1 MDEPKKRGPGRP
13 RKTPDLNPMD
23 IIKQPQRSNLPNAID
38 LPDGDN
44 NKYTSFALD
53 IMKLPRFDLEN
64 PQQIEQRIIDYFQLC
79 ANNDMKPGVVSL
91 ALALGVHR
99 MRLWEIAT
107 DHPKQLRL
115 PQECKDYI
123 KSAYNTLDA
132 LWEMYM
138 QNGKVNPA
146 SGIFLGKNNFG
157 YADTQEYV
165 LTPNQHETQTDPK
178 TIEAK
183 YEELPE

>member
-13 RKTPDLNPMD
+13 RKVPDVNPMEV
-23 IIKQPQRSNLPNAID
+23 IRQPKKTNLPNAVQ

-53 IMKLPRFDLEN
+53 IMKLPHFDLAN
-64 PQQIEQRIIDYFQLC
+64 PQQIQARIQDYFQLC
-79 ANNDMKPGVVSL
+79 ANNDMKPGVATL
-91 ALALGVHR
+91 ALALGTHR
-99 MRLWEIAT
+99 VRLWEIAN
-107 DHPKQLRL
+107 DQPQQLKL
-115 PQECKDYI
+115 PQACKDQI
-123 KSAYNTLDA
+123 KMAYNALDA
-132 LWEMYM
+132 LWEIYM
-138 QNGKVNPA
+138 QNGKINPA

-165 LTPNQHETQTDPK
+165 LTPNQQEGHVDPK